1 MGAQDSIEKVL
12 REIHVL
18 FSKAEPYNGSKK
30 NVVVDKNAM
39 MDLLKELN
47 SSMYEMMEEHEL
59 TVQSREKANRQHQKQ
74 GDDII
79 FDARKNAEDIYA
91 ASVMYSDHVLAEM
104 TEIISNTKD
113 QMEQIHLDLN
123 QKIEAEKKSIKDNQL
138 ELKSQ
143 LQDLVD
149 TQKYLHLIE
158 DENLR
163 LAKEK
168 ESGVDN
174 YVAPAPYADVKP
186 EIKINE
192 DYFKP
197 VGILGEEDNSQA
209 ESDLDQ
215 AVLSEDLDSQYFNWK
230 QDTDETD
237 KKKEGKKGFSFL
249 GKLGEKE

>member
-138 ELKSQ
+138 ELK
-143 LQDLVD
+143 
-149 TQKYLHLIE
+149 
-158 DENLR
+158 
-163 LAKEK
+163 
-168 ESGVDN
+168 
-174 YVAPAPYADVKP
+174 
-186 EIKINE
+186 
-192 DYFKP
+192 
-197 VGILGEEDNSQA
+197 
-209 ESDLDQ
+209 
-215 AVLSEDLDSQYFNWK
+215 
-230 QDTDETD
+230 
-237 KKKEGKKGFSFL
+237 
-249 GKLGEKE
+249 